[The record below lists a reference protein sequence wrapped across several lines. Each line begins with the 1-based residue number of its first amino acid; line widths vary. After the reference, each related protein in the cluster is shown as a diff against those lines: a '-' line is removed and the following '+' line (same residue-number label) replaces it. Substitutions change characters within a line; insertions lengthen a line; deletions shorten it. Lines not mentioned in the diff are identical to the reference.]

1 MHPAAH
7 VRNFFYLLFR
17 LYYACSPLALGTVL
31 IVATPTFGQ
40 ETERVL
46 TRAIEVRS
54 LPPSEARKNIPIH
67 LRGTVTFFD
76 GRDAVFFHDESAGTF
91 FRPQPNQVF
100 TPGDIIDVH
109 GITQPGLYIPGI
121 YLSTTVDPPVQVV
134 GKGPLPK
141 PIEARYSDLIT
152 GRYHYQQ
159 VVLEGVVR
167 SIGPLNEARF
177 SGAPPSARSVMRLA
191 MDGEILEVRAETG
204 QTGAPEID
212 SLVRVSGLAA
222 GIVNSRRQLVQ
233 PYVRIEDWS
242 PIQILE
248 PAVSEAAIPRI
259 SGSDMLTYRAAGPA
273 DRRARLHGIVTAV
286 ISATTVYLRSEGSA
300 FQAKLTDATT
310 LQVGDRIEIIGFTEM
325 DRFSAHLADAKLIS
339 RTAGPVPPPVEL
351 QIDESIAG
359 THAGELVAVAARV
372 TDSFRTESGAAL
384 TLQRNGRAIQVRGPL
399 PVSWPQVGSSVRVV
413 GICQVESVAGTRYNA
428 SPDAI
433 VIRLRDV
440 ADLTVLSSPSAWTV
454 RRLAVVLAVLI
465 ALVLLGAL
473 WITSLKRQ
481 VARQTATLQVKIGS
495 EAVLQERQRIA
506 REFHDS
512 LEQELAGL
520 NLRLDAIASR
530 TLEDRARTLL
540 QASRHLVARIQAET
554 RNLISDL
561 RNPAEVAGDLPAAL
575 QEVTD
580 RYRDQPG
587 ATVRLFL
594 RDTPPRLAARTVHHL
609 RMITAEAVNNAVK
622 HAEPTQVTIELR
634 SQGSELDL
642 TIADDGRG
650 FDPERETRGKAGHF
664 GCVGI
669 RERCR
674 ALGGMA
680 QWTSQPGQGTR
691 LKISLPLDASTMDA
705 HPLAT

>member
-7 VRNFFYLLFR
+7 VRNFFHR
-17 LYYACSPLALGTVL
+17 LSKLYRALPLLALSLSL
-31 IVATPTFGQ
+31 IVAVQAFAQDVGG
-40 ETERVL
+40 VL

-54 LPPSEARKNIPIH
+54 LPPSEARKNIPVH

-76 GRDAVFFHDESAGTF
+76 GRDAVFFQDESAGTF
-91 FRPQPNQVF
+91 FRPLPNQIF
-100 TPGDIIDVH
+100 APGDIIEVH

-121 YLSTTVDPPVQVV
+121 YLSTTVSPPVQVV
-134 GKGPLPK
+134 GKGPLPE

-152 GRYHYQQ
+152 GRYHYQH
-159 VVLEGVVR
+159 VVMEGVVR

-177 SGAPPSARSVMRLA
+177 SGAASSARSVMRLA
-191 MDGEILEVRAETG
+191 MDGEILEVRVETG

-233 PYVRIEDWS
+233 PYLRIEDWS

-248 PAVSEAAIPRI
+248 PAVPEANIPRI

-273 DRRARLHGIVTAV
+273 DRRARLNGIVTAV
-286 ISATTVYLRSEGSA
+286 ISATTIYLRSEGSA
-300 FQAKLTDATT
+300 FQAKLKNATT
-310 LQVGDRIEIIGFTEM
+310 LQVGDRIEIVGFTEM

-339 RTAGPVPPPVEL
+339 RAAGPPPPPVEL

-359 THAGELVAVAARV
+359 THAGELVAVTAQV

-384 TLQRNGRAIQVRGPL
+384 TLQRNGRAIQVRGSL
-399 PVSWPQVGSSVRVV
+399 PASLPQIGSSIRVV
-413 GICQVESVAGTRYNA
+413 GICQVESITGTRYNA

-433 VIRLRDV
+433 VIRLRDLS
-440 ADLTVLSSPSAWTV
+440 DLTVLASPSPWTV
-454 RRLAVVLAVLI
+454 RRLAAVLAVLI

-520 NLRLDAIASR
+520 NLRLDAVASR

-587 ATVRLFL
+587 AIVRLAL

-609 RMITAEAVNNAVK
+609 RMITAEAVSNALK
-622 HAEPTQVTIELR
+622 HAEPTEVVIELHIK
-634 SQGSELDL
+634 GSELEL
-642 TIADDGRG
+642 AIADDGRG
-650 FDPERETRGKAGHF
+650 FDPEHETRGKAGHF

-674 ALGGMA
+674 ALGGIA
-680 QWTSQPGQGTR
+680 HWTSQPNQGTR